1 MPPGVLFTLVTFWL
15 VMPEDTTGLM
25 EFDEASALILD
36 ATHTGDLNFVVDLL
50 NIETDSSDIL
60 INGIGDFDGRIVTHV
75 EPGKYVLNITYASD
89 YSLDPISISLDE
101 VQEPPLSRD
110 GEYFE
115 VIPVSLN
122 SPVRMEISKHNDA
135 SFHQHMGVT
144 LYDTKGN
151 HFDTLINDTSM
162 EATDHA
168 VTISTQ
174 ADMYLS
180 IEYYGSWSLSLTEL

>member
-1 MPPGVLFTLVTFWL
+1 MPLGVLFTLVTFWL

-135 SFHQHMGVT
+135 SFHQHMGVK